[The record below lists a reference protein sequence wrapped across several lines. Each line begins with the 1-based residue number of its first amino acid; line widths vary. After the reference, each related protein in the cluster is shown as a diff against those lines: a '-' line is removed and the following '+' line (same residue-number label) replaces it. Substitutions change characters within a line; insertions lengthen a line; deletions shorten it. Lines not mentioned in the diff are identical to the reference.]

1 MSNIIN
7 WLNGGIS
14 KYSDITNKEYI
25 QSIFAIIY
33 EWLEKNNKLYLKYSP
48 EEILKIFYIFIYNKH
63 LFENDSCEM
72 IDMYFTSDITDL
84 YFEINNKYG
93 TILLDERGITSDDL
107 LIFFNHISFFYE
119 DDSNIEEEEIIYSD
133 EIIM

>member
-93 TILLDERGITSDDL
+93 TTLLDERGITSDDL

>member
-93 TILLDERGITSDDL
+93 TILLDERGITSNDI

>member
-25 QSIFAIIY
+25 QNIFNILNK
-33 EWLEKNNKLYLKYSP
+33 WLQQNNKLYLKYSP
-48 EEILKIFYIFIYNKH
+48 EEILKNFYIFIYNKH

-72 IDMYFTSDITDL
+72 IDMYFTSDIIDL